1 MTKNIY
7 IILGALMFCMIVT
20 IVCQDREIRQLTDE
34 RDKYKSNTEA
44 LLADCEQFQIRDS
57 LHAARVGSLE
67 LTVKEFEKFRTSDA
81 ALIKDLTGKNR
92 DLEQLNKA
100 QAQTIIRLQDIPRD
114 TVILVDSIPIKAKA
128 VHCGDSWYDFDG
140 LITDANFSGTLVNRE
155 SLVLTE
161 TVKYKK
167 FLFWKTGKV
176 RDRQLD
182 VVSLNPH
189 TTITGL
195 EHIIIDK

>member
-1 MTKNIY
+1 MTKKNY
-7 IILGALMFCMIVT
+7 IILGALMLCMIAT
-20 IVCQDREIRQLTDE
+20 IIGQDRQIARLTDE

-44 LLADCEQFQIRDS
+44 LLADCEQFQVRDS

-67 LTVKEFEKFRTSDA
+67 LTVKEFEKFRASDA

-128 VHCGDSWYDFDG
+128 VHCGDAWYDFDG
-140 LITDANFSGTLVNRE
+140 LMTDNNFSGKLVNRE

-176 RDRQLD
+176 KDRQLD
-182 VVSLNPH
+182 AVSLNPH

>member
-1 MTKNIY
+1 MAKKNY
-7 IILGALMFCMIVT
+7 IILGALLLCMIVT
-20 IVCQDREIRQLTDE
+20 IISQDRKIRELTDE

-44 LLADCEQFQIRDS
+44 LLADCQQFQVRDS
-57 LHAARVGSLE
+57 LYAARVGSLE
-67 LTVKEFEKFRTSDA
+67 LTVKEFEKFRAQDA
-81 ALIKDLTGKNR
+81 ELIKDLTGRNR

-114 TVILVDSIPIKAKA
+114 TVILVDSIPVKAKA
-128 VHCGDSWYDFDG
+128 VHCGDAWYDFDG
-140 LITDANFSGTLVNRE
+140 LMTEDKFSGTLVNRE
-155 SLVLTE
+155 SLLFTE

-176 RDRQLD
+176 KDRQLD
-182 VVSLNPH
+182 AVSLNPH
-189 TTITGL
+189 TTITSL

>member
-1 MTKNIY
+1 MKKQLY
-7 IILGALMFCMIVT
+7 IILGAILFCMIVT
-20 IVCQDREIRQLTDE
+20 IVSQDRQIKNLTDE
-34 RDKYKSNTEA
+34 RDKYKSNTEV
-44 LLADCEQFQIRDS
+44 LLADCEQFQVRDS
-57 LHAARVGSLE
+57 LNAARVGSLE
-67 LTVKEFEKFRTSDA
+67 LTVKEFEKFRASDA
-81 ALIKDLTGKNR
+81 ALIKELTGRNR

-114 TVILVDSIPIKAKA
+114 TMILVDSIPVKAKA
-128 VHCGDSWYDFDG
+128 VHCGDAWYDFDG
-140 LITDANFSGTLVNRE
+140 VMTEDKFSGQLVNRE

-161 TVKYKK
+161 TVKYKR

-176 RDRQLD
+176 KDRQMD
-182 VVSLNPH
+182 AVSLNPH

>member
-1 MTKNIY
+1 MTKKIY
-7 IILGALMFCMIVT
+7 IILAAIIFCMLVT
-20 IVCQDREIRQLTDE
+20 VVSQDRQIRQLTDE

-44 LLADCEQFQIRDS
+44 LLADCQEFQIRDS

-67 LTVKEFEKFRTSDA
+67 LTVKEFEKFRAQDA
-81 ALIKDLTGKNR
+81 ALIKDLTGRNR

-114 TVILVDSIPIKAKA
+114 TVILVDSIPVKAKA
-128 VHCGDSWYDFDG
+128 VHCGDAWYDFDG
-140 LITDANFSGTLVNRE
+140 LMTEDKFSGTLVNRE
-155 SLVLTE
+155 SLILTE
-161 TVKYKK
+161 TVKYKR

-176 RDRQLD
+176 KDRQMD
-182 VVSLNPH
+182 AVSLNPH

-195 EHIIIDK
+195 EHIVIDK